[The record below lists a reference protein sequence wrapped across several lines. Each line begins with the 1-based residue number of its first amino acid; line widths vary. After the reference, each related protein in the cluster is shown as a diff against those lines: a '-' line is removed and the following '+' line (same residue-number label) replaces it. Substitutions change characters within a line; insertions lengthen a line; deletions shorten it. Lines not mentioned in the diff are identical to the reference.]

1 MDNHSLPQTDRKT
14 KDGLQDKP
22 DVLNSLLRLEMNLSV
37 LPKKISTLQAQYEA
51 LSKQKHSLLETGV
64 IDATPYWH
72 QGKYLYL
79 IYPMKD
85 GKRRREYVGANQ
97 QKCATVIATIRR
109 AQRYQQIEVRLQHLE
124 TQLREAMFLVDRL
137 LWVMSITE

>member
-1 MDNHSLPQTDRKT
+1 MDKPFLSQTDRKT

-22 DVLNSLLRLEMNLSV
+22 AVQINLQRLEMNLSV
-37 LPKKISTLQAQYEA
+37 LPKKISTLQARHES
-51 LSKQKHSLLETGV
+51 LSKQKHALLKTGI

-85 GKRRREYVGANQ
+85 GKRRREYVGADPR
-97 QKCATVIATIRR
+97 KCAPIMAAVRR
-109 AQRYQQIEVRLQHLE
+109 AQRHRQIEVRLQHLE

-137 LWVMSITE
+137 LWVMLTTE

>member
-1 MDNHSLPQTDRKT
+1 VDNSSASSTEPKA
-14 KDGLQDKP
+14 KNGLQDKTA
-22 DVLNSLLRLEMNLSV
+22 VQISLQRLEMNLSV
-37 LPKKISTLQAQYEA
+37 LPKKISTLHARYEA
-51 LSKQKHSLLETGV
+51 LSKQKHTLLETGI

-85 GKRRREYVGANQ
+85 GKRQREYVGADQ
-97 QKCATVIATIRR
+97 RKCAPVMAALRR
-109 AQRYQQIEVRLQHLE
+109 AQRHQQIEVRLQHLE

-137 LWVMSITE
+137 LWMMSITE